1 MLERCIDA
9 AGLFPSRQSAFL
21 FLQTSTQAHNDVVDD
36 VGGGTA
42 LVAKTAGSVCCNKKT
57 RIRLLLKSL
66 TSFHHLCIHFD
77 YTCTYMYM
85 YMYAQ

>member
-9 AGLFPSRQSAFL
+9 AGLFPSRLSAFL

-57 RIRLLLKSL
+57 RIRLLLKPDV
-66 TSFHHLCIHFD
+66 TTTCHRLCIHFD
-77 YTCTYMYM
+77 YTCTYM
-85 YMYAQ
+85 